1 MTLDARQPGTIP
13 WLPQL
18 RGNRQ
23 KEAPRR
29 SDMLTTPTISSTPLH
44 HARFH
49 ARPPGGVEPQ
59 LAPALER
66 AVRDQ
71 ERETDRPRLR
81 RVDAPRS
88 AEQSR
93 IGGRGAAQAR
103 PQSQA
108 AGRAAT
114 AGSPAAADAAG
125 EPLASPAEA
134 AGFSPEELAVLA
146 ELAARDRK
154 VRAHETAH
162 ARVGGRHA
170 GQPRYEFAVGPDG
183 KRYAIG
189 GQVQIDV
196 STSPQDPA
204 ATIAKM
210 QVVRAA
216 ALAPADPSPADRRV
230 AQLAERLMRAAQAD
244 LHAMSEMARAE
255 QTGPETARLAR
266 LTALFMQTV
275 VLPAPDPVHD
285 RAA

>member
-1 MTLDARQPGTIP
+1 
-13 WLPQL
+13 
-18 RGNRQ
+18 
-23 KEAPRR
+23 
-29 SDMLTTPTISSTPLH
+29 MLTTPTISSTPLH